1 MSESQAA
8 SAEAQQVVEREI
20 TPIPEDAL
28 NSLADLVFRDE
39 DVVEAEEI
47 PVDHNGDPIIAL
59 ENDAPEVNKEPVKEE
74 KPSNSNIL
82 SLQLDKEK
90 IQDLPSLLAALPE
103 DLIIKHKFDGEVG
116 EFSLKEAIEKVI
128 NNEAGMKTV
137 HKKLT
142 DVDKREKA
150 WYNERQEYLKSV
162 EDLKQTA
169 QSGNMV
175 GVSEKILGMLGYAPH
190 TAKAQLLAEL
200 RPEFERL
207 YTMSED
213 EIRNEQL
220 KAENEY
226 YSKQNETRA
235 KQLSKEQALS
245 ELQKAVVSVK
255 ETHGIDDAEWSEAFN
270 QLNKEIPPDQDFSYK
285 DVAQKVLQA
294 REQRNFDSKISS
306 VFDGF
311 ESLPEAFVNEVV
323 TFTKQNPQFSVEAIR
338 DSVKKAISDA
348 EATKRSQNEAELAK
362 ELKAKTT
369 NKQPSQQQILE
380 ELEDLSSLV
389 YRDED

>member
-8 SAEAQQVVEREI
+8 PAEAQQVITKEI
-20 TPIPEDAL
+20 NTIPEDVL
-28 NSLADLVFRDE
+28 NSLSDLVFRDE
-39 DVVEAEEI
+39 DIQDAPEI
-47 PVDHNGDPIIAL
+47 ALDHNDDPIINI
-59 ENDAPEVNKEPVKEE
+59 EDNEIKNESTISDE
-74 KPSNSNIL
+74 KPIDSNTL
-82 SLQLDKEK
+82 TLQLDKQK

-103 DLIIKHKFDGEVG
+103 DLVIKHKFDGEIG
-116 EFSLKEAIEKVI
+116 EFSLKEAIERVI

-150 WYNERQEYLKSV
+150 WYNEKQEYLKSV

-169 QSGNMV
+169 QSGNLV
-175 GVSEKILGMLGYAPH
+175 GVSAKILGMLGYAPH
-190 TAKAQLLAEL
+190 NAKAQLLAEL

-213 EIRNEQL
+213 EVRNERL
-220 KAENEY
+220 KEENEY

-235 KQLSKEQALS
+235 KQLSTEKALTD
-245 ELQKAVVSVK
+245 LQKSVVSVK
-255 ETHGIDDAEWSEAFN
+255 ETHGISDAEWSEAFN
-270 QLNKEIPPDQDFSYK
+270 QLNKEVPQDQDFSYK
-285 DVAQKVLQA
+285 EVAQKVLSV
-294 REQRNFDSKISS
+294 REQQSFNTKVSS
-306 VFDGF
+306 VFEGF
-311 ESLPEAFVNEVV
+311 DSLPDEFVNEVV

-348 EATKRSQNEAELAK
+348 SAVKKAQNEAELAK
-362 ELKAKTT
+362 ELKTKTT
-369 NKQPSQQQILE
+369 NKQPSQQNVLE